1 MATAPSF
8 DYESKRWGSS
18 PVFARPWHIQG
29 LKLRYA
35 LEDLPSARS
44 GRVLDL
50 GCGGGNMA
58 KAIKRERPDLDVYG
72 VDTSRNAIA
81 SANADAQN
89 VDFSVGTA
97 ERLPFD
103 DGYFNA
109 VTMFD
114 VLEHLEDPSQVLDE
128 VARVLAPGGVCHIA
142 LPLESQPG
150 TIYRL
155 LRAGT
160 KWNAKV
166 RCLGHIQ
173 TFNEMDYRSLAAK
186 SSLPVTRVRW
196 SYHHLFS
203 LIDVLYFSVLQ
214 RRGGV
219 STSVE
224 DYVSAQRG
232 WASGPMRAAWKVV
245 SATGWYEARAF
256 RWMRGACGHFTCRKQ
271 G

>member
-1 MATAPSF
+1 VTASSF

-35 LEDLPSARS
+35 LEDLSSVRS
-44 GRVLDL
+44 GRVLDV

-58 KAIKRERPDLDVYG
+58 KAIKRERPDLVVYG

-81 SANADAQN
+81 SASANAEG
-89 VDFSVGTA
+89 VEFRVGTA
-97 ERLPFD
+97 ERLPFEA
-103 DGYFNA
+103 GYFNA

-114 VLEHLEDPSQVLDE
+114 VLEHLEDPGRVLAE
-128 VARVLAPGGVCHIA
+128 IARVLAPGGLFHIA
-142 LPLESQPG
+142 VPLENQPG
-150 TIYRL
+150 TIYHL
-155 LRAGT
+155 IGAGT
-160 KWNAKV
+160 RWKAKV
-166 RCLGHIQ
+166 RWLGHIQ
-173 TFNEMDYRSLAAK
+173 SLSEADYRELAAR
-186 SSLPVTRVRW
+186 SALPVTHVRW

-203 LIDVLYFSVLQ
+203 LIDVLYFSFLQ
-214 RRGGV
+214 PRGGV

-232 WASGPMRAAWKVV
+232 WAAGPMRAAWKVV

-256 RWMRGACGHFTCRKQ
+256 RWMRGACGHFTSRKQ

>member
-1 MATAPSF
+1 VTASSF

-35 LEDLPSARS
+35 LDDLSSVRA
-44 GRVLDL
+44 GRMLDV

-58 KAIKRERPDLDVYG
+58 KAIKRERPDLDVHG

-81 SANADAQN
+81 SASASAQG
-89 VDFSVGTA
+89 VEFRVGTA
-97 ERLPFD
+97 ERLPFE

-114 VLEHLEDPSQVLDE
+114 VLEHLEDPGRVLGE
-128 VARVLAPGGVCHIA
+128 IARVLAPGGLFHIA
-142 LPLESQPG
+142 LPLEDQPG
-150 TIYRL
+150 TIYHL
-155 LRAGT
+155 IGAG
-160 KWNAKV
+160 KRWKAKA

-173 TFNEMDYRSLAAK
+173 TFSETEYRGLAAV

-203 LIDVLYFSVLQ
+203 LIDVLYFSFLQ
-214 RRGGV
+214 RRGG
-219 STSVE
+219 SRASVA

-232 WASGPMRAAWKVV
+232 WAGGPLRAGWKVI
-245 SATGWYEARAF
+245 SAAGWYEARVF
-256 RWMRGACGHFTCRKQ
+256 RWMRGACGHFTSRKQ
-271 G
+271 